1 MSDVSVK
8 KWIIIRSYA
17 ARLVH
22 IFEGDTEQ
30 LRDELLRLYT
40 DFGVTAFEVYALPK
54 ATRYVIDTHITI
66 KELP

>member
-17 ARLVH
+17 LDEPR

-40 DFGVTAFEVYALPK
+40 DFGVTSFEAYALPK
-54 ATRYVIDTHITI
+54 APRYVIDTHITT